1 MLTDLEI
8 SDLALI
14 DHAELGFGPGLNAL
28 TGETGA
34 GKSLLVTALE
44 LLLGERPRGGPA
56 AWVREGAPRARVSG
70 RFELGVVAER
80 RVRDYLAQHLP
91 LVDLEGP
98 GVDVAG
104 PKGSELILGRTLERN
119 GRSRGHVNGQ
129 PVTLKRLRELAALV
143 FEIHGQNT
151 HQRLLEAD
159 HQRELLDEFGALQ
172 PLLDRYREARESA
185 LEEVGRLETFETEQR
200 ERADRLDL
208 LGFQVDELARLEP
221 QAGEFEQLQRER
233 STLRHAER
241 LCADL
246 GLWLHR
252 LGADE
257 PSVIDCLRDLERGLE
272 HWGPRIAALAEPRE
286 ELHQARLHLEE
297 CQAALSSFADT
308 VVVDPDRLE
317 WVEQRLSDLER
328 LAAKYQCLPDE
339 LPGLSLQL
347 ERELEDLERD
357 VAGIEEVRE
366 RARAAVDRLLD
377 LAGALTRARAALT
390 ESLSAAAGR
399 VFGQLA
405 LPHARLVVELAPL
418 SPKGGASGM
427 AQDELGVEGA
437 RNLPGV
443 GAREGTD
450 EARAS
455 LRSMLQ
461 GCGPSGADR
470 VRFLFAA
477 NPGESPKPLG
487 HVASGGEAA
496 RVMLAMRS
504 VLSSQPM
511 GSEAGADEGRLL
523 VFDEIDTGVG
533 GRLGPV
539 VGEHLRQLGQ
549 QHQVLVVTHLPAIA
563 AASDRHLKV
572 IKRVQRGRTRTS
584 VDELCGEARVH
595 EIADMI
601 AGGAGLDTACAE
613 ARRLLDGA
621 A

>member
-34 GKSLLVTALE
+34 GKSLLVTSLE

-70 RFELGVVAER
+70 RFELSAAAGQ
-80 RVRDYLAQHLP
+80 RVREYLGEHLP
-91 LVDLEGP
+91 LVELEGL
-98 GVDVAG
+98 GVDGAG
-104 PKGSELILGRTLERN
+104 APGNELILGRTLERS

-159 HQRELLDEFGALQ
+159 HQRELLDEFGAVQ
-172 PLLDRYREARESA
+172 PLLERYVEAREAA
-185 LEEVGRLETFETEQR
+185 LEEVARLETFETEQR
-200 ERADRLDL
+200 ERSDRLDL

-221 QAGEFEQLQRER
+221 VAGEFEQLQRER
-233 STLRHAER
+233 TTLRHAER
-241 LCADL
+241 LCSDL
-246 GLWLHR
+246 GQWLHR

-257 PSVIDCLRDLERGLE
+257 PSVIDSLRDLERGLE
-272 HWGPRIAALAEPRE
+272 DWGPRIDALGEPRE

-317 WVEQRLSDLER
+317 WVEARLAELER

-339 LPGLSLQL
+339 LPGLALQL
-347 ERELEDLERD
+347 GRELEQLEQD
-357 VAGIEEVRE
+357 VAGLEERRE
-366 RARAAVDRLLD
+366 RAAGAVDRLLD
-377 LAGALTRARAALT
+377 LAGALTRARSALT
-390 ESLSAAAGR
+390 ESLALAAGR

-405 LPHARLVVELAPL
+405 LPHARLEIEL
-418 SPKGGASGM
+418 SPLHEVGEGQAPVQGGDGVDPS
-427 AQDELGVEGA
+427 LG
-437 RNLPGV
+437 L
-443 GAREGTD
+443 
-450 EARAS
+450 RAA
-455 LRSMLQ
+455 LR
-461 GCGPSGADR
+461 GCGPVGADR

-477 NPGESPKPLG
+477 NPGEVPRPLG
-487 HVASGGEAA
+487 DVASGGEAA
-496 RVMLAMRS
+496 RVMLALRS
-504 VLSSQPM
+504 VLSAQPA
-511 GSEAGADEGRLL
+511 GPESGADEGRLL

-572 IKRVQRGRTRTS
+572 VKRVQRGRTSTS
-584 VDELCGEARVH
+584 VDELSGEARVH